1 MAQEIERKYLVDMSK
16 LPKLPKK
23 NIIKQGYFNSKG
35 STIRVRISNDKAYLT
50 IKGKT
55 KGISRSEFEY
65 SIPLQ
70 DAIEMQ
76 DEFCGD
82 LFVEKTR
89 YNIEYK
95 GHIWE
100 LDIFK
105 GKNEGLVVVEIEL
118 NDENEKFKKPDW
130 ITEDVT
136 MDRRYSKGVE
146 DEQNIISMD
155 ITTIDG
161 S

>member
-16 LPKLPKK
+16 LPELPKK

-65 SIPLQ
+65 EIPLQ

-76 DEFCGD
+76 EEFCED

-89 YNIEYK
+89 YNIENE
-95 GHIWE
+95 GHVWE
-100 LDIFK
+100 LDIFEGENK
-105 GKNEGLVVVEIEL
+105 GLVIVEIEL
-118 NDENEKFKKPDW
+118 KDENEEYQKPEW
-130 ITEDVT
+130 ILEDVT
-136 MDRRYSKGVE
+136 MDKRYSNARLARNPYKE
-146 DEQNIISMD
+146 WTS
-155 ITTIDG
+155 
-161 S
+161 